1 MEDRQ
6 VNTSTKIA
14 EFTEVLR
21 GPAHRINLD
30 ALRARNAERVA
41 EAIDDLKR
49 RGLYVLTRGEPIVK
63 RKS

>member
-1 MEDRQ
+1 MT
-6 VNTSTKIA
+6 TSTKIA
-14 EFTEVLR
+14 ELR
-21 GPAHRINLD
+21 GPATEINLD
-30 ALRARNAERVA
+30 ALRIRNAKRVA

>member
-6 VNTSTKIA
+6 VTTSTKIA
-14 EFTEVLR
+14 ELR
-21 GPAHRINLD
+21 GPATEINLD
-30 ALRARNAERVA
+30 ALRIRNAKRVA

-49 RGLYVLTRGEPIVK
+49 RGLYVLTRGEPIVR